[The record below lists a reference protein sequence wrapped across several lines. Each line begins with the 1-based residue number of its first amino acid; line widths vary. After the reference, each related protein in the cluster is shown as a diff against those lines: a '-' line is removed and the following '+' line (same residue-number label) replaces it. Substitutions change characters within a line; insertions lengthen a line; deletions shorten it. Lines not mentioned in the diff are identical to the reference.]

1 MIITTS
7 RNTTALAKKFCKYL
21 AIFLYGV
28 KHIPRGQTNLSKI
41 FEKSSYLGYNHLLL
55 VSKVKEGLSLTVYL
69 RTDKEYLPVSEHII
83 TNINFQTTVPLSQIK
98 KIKQQEVNTDVFFLD
113 KEYLKETKDSEI
125 TLKQKDNHFS
135 FFLEKKELG
144 FSFDLK

>member
-7 RNTTALAKKFCKYL
+7 RNTNALGKKFCKYL

-28 KHIPRGQTNLSKI
+28 MHIPRGQTQLSKI
-41 FEKSSYLGYNHLLL
+41 FEKSSYLGYDYLLV
-55 VSKVKEGLSLTVYL
+55 VSKVKENLSLTIYK
-69 RTDKEYLPVSEHII
+69 RQEKEYLLETEHAI

-98 KIKQQEVNTDVFFLD
+98 KIKQQESETQLLFLG
-113 KEYLKETKDSEI
+113 KEYLKETKDCEI

-135 FFLEKKELG
+135 FFHEKKELG